1 MFLGRRP
8 VVHAPEPSIGSPAT
22 FACMGLC
29 SELEYDVP
37 TPNAAQRAMWKLSG
51 SALGAWV
58 FSKTLNAMDRVVMR
72 MTKRKSSVPRVL
84 AGLPVV
90 EVSMTG
96 AKSGLRRT
104 LPLVGVP
111 VGDDLALIG
120 TNFGQPTAP
129 AWVTNLAANPDV
141 EVHFRGKTL
150 PARAR
155 EVSGE
160 ERSVAWEAGCRVYA
174 GYARYARRI
183 GDQRSVRVFLLEPA

>member
-1 MFLGRRP
+1 
-8 VVHAPEPSIGSPAT
+8 
-22 FACMGLC
+22 
-29 SELEYDVP
+29 
-37 TPNAAQRAMWKLSG
+37 MWKLAG
-51 SALGAWV
+51 SRPGAWV
-58 FSKTLNAMDRVVMR
+58 FSKTLNGMDRVVMR
-72 MTKRKSSVPRVL
+72 MTKRKSSVPKLL

-96 AKSGLRRT
+96 AKSRLRRT

-111 VGDDLALIG
+111 VRDDLALIG

-141 EVHFRGKTL
+141 EVHFRSRTA

-160 ERSVAWEAGCRVYA
+160 ERSAAWEAGRRVYA
-174 GYARYARRI
+174 GYDRYARRI